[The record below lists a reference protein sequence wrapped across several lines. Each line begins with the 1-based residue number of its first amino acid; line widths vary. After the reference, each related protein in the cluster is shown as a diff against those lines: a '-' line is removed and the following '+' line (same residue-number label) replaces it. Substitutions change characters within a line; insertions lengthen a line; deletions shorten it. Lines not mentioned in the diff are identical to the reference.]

1 MTSPECQKIIKNSDK
16 VNKEKEAEKAKQQ
29 KLIDDYVKKDKEE
42 KKQKKQAIAKT
53 NAAAK
58 KKLMAKKK
66 VPCRGSR
73 RGRPPVNRA
82 STIDNPKI

>member
-1 MTSPECQKIIKNSDK
+1 MTSPECQKVIKNSDK
-16 VNKEKEAEKAKQQ
+16 VNQEKEAQKAKQQ

-42 KKQKKQAIAKT
+42 KKQKKQAIAKA

-58 KKLMAKKK
+58 KRLMAKKK
-66 VPCRGSR
+66 VTCRGSR
-73 RGRPPVNRA
+73 RGRPPGKRT